1 MKQIKKTAK
10 MFNNKWQASV
20 VVVLWN
26 ILVSP
31 VTYPG
36 QGSYLKTFHWN
47 IIFKET
53 S

>member
-10 MFNNKWQASV
+10 MFNNKWRASV
-20 VVVLWN
+20 VLSN